1 MKKAAIGAVMLG
13 AIGCATGGDDSAGKA
28 PPVWIDGYAHQLV
41 IKFADGQLARQ
52 GGDGK
57 LDTASGDDDR
67 LASVLGDHGLA
78 VRPILR
84 LPDAKVDA
92 IGQLSSEA
100 TDLRGIYSAD
110 ASTDRDGQLAA
121 AHALLALDTVEYVY
135 LEPID
140 VPPPGDIA
148 PATESYVSRQ
158 TYRGA
163 EGIDAVFAATLGATG
178 AGVRL
183 ADVEYGWT
191 YAHEDL
197 VDRDLHPEPGQT
209 ISPTTIANGWE
220 QHGTAVIGETS
231 AVPNS
236 YGMTGLV
243 PDADVFTYPERSV
256 ERGSRRVEA
265 IAAAVAGSRPG
276 DVVLLEMQTVGANGQ
291 YGPAEY
297 NPAVWQ
303 VVKAATDAGIIVVA
317 AAGNGNEDL
326 DSAGYAEYRARG
338 DSGAI
343 IVGAASH
350 DRRKMSF
357 STHGSRVDL
366 HGWGTAVATLGYG
379 RLIRVG
385 GDLNQ
390 AYTDGFSGTSSAS
403 PIVASACVA
412 IQSYARAQ
420 LGRPLAPRELRDL
433 LVQTGSP
440 QADPESGRIGPLPNL
455 RAALEQLGQP
465 PPPPP
470 PPGALMINEILAD
483 PPVGYDASGDG
494 VASTTGDE
502 FVELINTGG
511 TALDLAGATISDSV
525 GVRVTLPAGTL
536 LPPGGV
542 LVVFGGGAVGPG
554 LAGVQTVSLGTLAL
568 NNTGDRV
575 TIAQA
580 GTTLATASYGADGG
594 LDQSLV
600 RAIERDAASA
610 LVRHRTLS
618 TSPASPGKRANGSP
632 L

>member
-28 PPVWIDGYAHQLV
+28 PPVWHDGYAHQLV
-41 IKFADGQLARQ
+41 IKFADGQLVRQ
-52 GGDGK
+52 GAGGK

-67 LASVLGDHGLA
+67 LASVLGAHGLA
-78 VRPILR
+78 VRPIVG
-84 LPDAKVDA
+84 LPDAKLDA
-92 IGQLSSEA
+92 IEGASSEG
-100 TDLRGIYSAD
+100 TDLRGIFSAD
-110 ASTDRDGQLAA
+110 PSTDRDGQLAA
-121 AHALLALDTVEYVY
+121 AQALLALDTVEYVH

-140 VPPPGDIA
+140 VPPPGDLA

-158 TYRGA
+158 GYRGP

-197 VDRDLHPEPGQT
+197 VDLDLHPEPGQT

-220 QHGTAVIGETS
+220 QHGTAVLGETS
-231 AVPNS
+231 AVPNA

-243 PDADVFTYPERSV
+243 PDAEVYTYPELTV

-265 IAAAVAGSRPG
+265 IAAAVAGARPG

-303 VVKAATDAGIIVVA
+303 VVKAATDAGVVVVA
-317 AAGNGNEDL
+317 AAGNGDEDL
-326 DSAGYAEYRARG
+326 DSPGYAAYRARG

-343 IVGAASH
+343 LVGAASPA
-350 DRRKMSF
+350 RRKMSF

-379 RLIRVG
+379 NLIRVG

-390 AYTDGFSGTSSAS
+390 AYTASFSGTSSAS
-403 PIVASACVA
+403 PIVAAACVA
-412 IQSYARAQ
+412 IQSYARAK

-433 LVQTGSP
+433 LVQTGTP
-440 QADPESGRIGPLPNL
+440 QADPEAGHIGPLPNL
-455 RAALEQLGQP
+455 RAALERLEEP
-465 PPPPP
+465 SPPPP

-483 PPVGYDASGDG
+483 PPAGYDASGDG

-502 FVELINTGG
+502 FVELVNTGG
-511 TALDLAGATISDSV
+511 AALDLSGATISDTV
-525 GVRVTLPAGTL
+525 GVRVTLPAGTV
-536 LPPGGV
+536 LPPGGA
-542 LVVFGGGAVGPG
+542 LVVFGGGAVGAVP
-554 LAGVQTVSLGTLAL
+554 AGVQTVSLGTLAL
-568 NNTGDRV
+568 NNTGDKV
-575 TIAQA
+575 TVAKA
-580 GTTLATASYGADGG
+580 GAVLATASYGAEAGQ
-594 LDQSLV
+594 DQSLV
-600 RAIERDAASA
+600 RATERDAASA
-610 LVRHRTLS
+610 LVRHKTRAS
-618 TSPASPGKRANGSP
+618 APASPGRRADGSP